1 MPDCDIPEVLEK
13 VRFLF
18 SKGRCR
24 DGKTDLGST
33 GESLFT
39 FGKCIA
45 HGSHAL
51 GIVTH
56 QVTDLDSS

>member
-18 SKGRCR
+18 STGRCR
-24 DGKTDLGST
+24 DEKTDLGST

-45 HGSHAL
+45 HAL